1 MKKNALRATLIAIVA
16 MFAGSVYAADATHSA
31 CVSTSESPSIGSP
44 ITGSTYKWGIEGG
57 TSGTDW
63 TLSTDEGT
71 STTIEWLNA
80 GTFTLWSQE
89 TNEHSCIG
97 PKMEIEVTVSSFT
110 TNNLS
115 NGICST
121 SQATGSAVDVVS
133 VNLPT
138 EASCGG
144 SKLSSSI
151 DKWVI
156 TSIDN
161 LDKVTAGA
169 GNATVGAELTDAGAI
184 ANDSYTNASDTEVV
198 LTYNITPY
206 IGALAGSPFT
216 VTVTV
221 YPEVKKPT
229 INW

>member
-1 MKKNALRATLIAIVA
+1 MKKNAMKATLIAIVA
-16 MFAGSVYAADATHSA
+16 MFAGSVYAADATHGA
-31 CVSTSESPSIGSP
+31 CVSTSENPSIGSP
-44 ITGSTYKWGIEGG
+44 ISGSTYEWGIEGG
-57 TSGTDW
+57 DGSEYTITPTVGTAV
-63 TLSTDEGT
+63 
-71 STTIEWLNA
+71 TIEWLKT
-80 GTFTLWSQE
+80 GVFTLWSQE
-89 TNEHSCIG
+89 TNAHSCQG

-110 TNNLS
+110 AEDDS
-115 NGICST
+115 NSICSAT
-121 SQATGSAVDVVS
+121 QAVDAAKDVVS

-144 SKLSSSI
+144 SALPTPI

-156 TSIDN
+156 ESITN
-161 LDKVTAGA
+161 IGQVTPGA